1 MYGHEIRDRCHVN
14 FEANNLTFY
23 ARLLCAHLYIIYSL
37 SCIFFFFFPRRR
49 LYGIFIA
56 RLAAA
61 AAVYYYIHLL
71 APFLIRR
78 DAYFFPYHVRSFVDN
93 QCPVV

>member
-1 MYGHEIRDRCHVN
+1 MRPLI
-14 FEANNLTFY
+14 
-23 ARLLCAHLYIIYSL
+23 LYILFSY
-37 SCIFFFFFPRRR
+37 IFFSFFPGGG
-49 LYGIFIA
+49 YSIFIA

-61 AAVYYYIHLL
+61 VAVYYYIHLL